1 MITKKELRRRRKKLL
16 EDFPRD
22 NLLISMAQSNNPQL
36 YERLNKSLLSL
47 VSAIDFVDEEMYNI
61 AAAEYEICYQDFT
74 SQNLNIEHN
83 KKVQAQKAV
92 DEIKE
97 RIRDK
102 KDRIRKCNRKIGEFE
117 KTING
122 ITKKIE
128 RDKTNLIVDE
138 ANLEKLLNAEKR

>member
-61 AAAEYEICYQDFT
+61 GAAEYEICYQDFT
-74 SQNLNIEHN
+74 FQGLNLEYN
-83 KKVQAQKAV
+83 KREQAQKAV

-97 RIRDK
+97 RIRNK
-102 KDRIRKCNRKIGEFE
+102 NERIRKCNRDIVKYE
-117 KTING
+117 KLIKG
-122 ITKKIE
+122 ITKKKE

>member
-1 MITKKELRRRRKKLL
+1 MITKKELKRRRKKLL

-61 AAAEYEICYQDFT
+61 AVAEYEICYQDFT
-74 SQNLNIEHN
+74 SQGLNIEHN

-92 DEIKE
+92 DEIKD

-102 KDRIRKCNRKIGEFE
+102 KDRIRKYTRDIAEYAKLI
-117 KTING
+117 KG
-122 ITKKIE
+122 ITKKKE

>member
-1 MITKKELRRRRKKLL
+1 MITKKELKRRRKKLL

-22 NLLISMAQSNNPQL
+22 NLLISMAQANNPQL

-61 AAAEYEICYQDFT
+61 AVAEYEICYRDFT
-74 SQNLNIEHN
+74 SQGLNIEHN

-92 DEIKE
+92 DEIKD

-102 KDRIRKCNRKIGEFE
+102 KDRIRKYTRDIAEYAKLI
-117 KTING
+117 KG
-122 ITKKIE
+122 IAKKKE